1 MCWYLEI
8 RLPDQSQAIEHN
20 VLETEERIFFSLFPF
35 KIRYQLQT
43 WVYKLHQHSVPLN
56 AMLHSAP
63 CIKAF
68 YKWHQNS
75 VFLNAMLHSAPCI
88 KAFFF
93 YSTHSAAQQAADSS
107 YQNDA
112 QFVPL
117 RLKYWLSEN
126 DKHTEVRNPE
136 RPS

>member
-68 YKWHQNS
+68 
-75 VFLNAMLHSAPCI
+75 
-88 KAFFF
+88 FF